1 MFKPFNKE
9 DKQIKYYSIKIK
21 DSNIFH
27 DPFEFIWDD
36 KISAVRSIPI
46 KNGINA
52 KNVEII
58 VSDTLPIYTFIL
70 LMEMFCF
77 RDSLLSI
84 SFLTYDN
91 RMIVSPVLE
100 DFKVDNPKFVDG
112 SGLIRKLFTTLTKE
126 NKPLHWSVMFN
137 NGLFLAYDLE
147 VSIIPKHKVPS
158 NFANNFALISHDF
171 DYKNAVFS
179 IIDDNERKE
188 ILKNLRKYN
197 TYLPFLEEFKVRNTS
212 QKAFVLNKKFTD
224 DDIIDFLEYG
234 LDEADDDEDEFDEPS
249 TNTKNG
255 ENVFD
260 NFAEGLGQ
268 NFGFPLNIDQSIKM
282 EEMFENMVEELYN
295 AAKSSG
301 ISDEDM
307 ETYFREYFSQF
318 AKITP
323 TGFANNKEMLDKLI
337 AMLKNVQKKNNKTSK
352 NDKGENTNKKDIS
365 NDNLSN
371 EDKEI
376 N

>member
-52 KNVEII
+52 KNVETI

-100 DFKVDNPKFVDG
+100 DFKVDNPKFVDC

-365 NDNLSN
+365 NDDLSN

>member
-91 RMIVSPVLE
+91 RMIVSPALE
-100 DFKVDNPKFVDG
+100 DFKVDNPKFVDC

-126 NKPLHWSVMFN
+126 NKPLHWSAMFN

-365 NDNLSN
+365 NDDLSN

>member
-100 DFKVDNPKFVDG
+100 DFKVDNPKFVDC

-147 VSIIPKHKVPS
+147 VSIITKHKVPS

-365 NDNLSN
+365 NDDLSN

>member
-197 TYLPFLEEFKVRNTS
+197 TYLPFLEEFKVRNAS

-282 EEMFENMVEELYN
+282 EEMFENMVDELYN

-352 NDKGENTNKKDIS
+352 NDKGENTSKKDIS
-365 NDNLSN
+365 NDDLSN

>member
-91 RMIVSPVLE
+91 RMIVSLVLE

-260 NFAEGLGQ
+260 NFAKGLGQ

-365 NDNLSN
+365 NDDLSN

>member
-84 SFLTYDN
+84 SLLTYDN

-197 TYLPFLEEFKVRNTS
+197 TYLPFLEEFKVRNAS

-224 DDIIDFLEYG
+224 NDIIDFLEYG

-365 NDNLSN
+365 NDDLSN

>member
-36 KISAVRSIPI
+36 KISTVRSIPI

-197 TYLPFLEEFKVRNTS
+197 TYLPFLEEFKVRNAS

-260 NFAEGLGQ
+260 NFTEGLGQ

-365 NDNLSN
+365 NDDLSN

>member
-365 NDNLSN
+365 NDDLSN
-371 EDKEI
+371 ENKEI

>member
-112 SGLIRKLFTTLTKE
+112 SGLIRKLFTTLTEE

-188 ILKNLRKYN
+188 ILKNFRKYN

-365 NDNLSN
+365 NDDLSN

>member
-112 SGLIRKLFTTLTKE
+112 SGLIIKLFTTLTKE

-234 LDEADDDEDEFDEPS
+234 LGEADDDEDEFDEPS

-365 NDNLSN
+365 NDDLSN

>member
-224 DDIIDFLEYG
+224 NDIIDFLEYG

-365 NDNLSN
+365 NDDLSN
-371 EDKEI
+371 ENKEI

>member
-9 DKQIKYYSIKIK
+9 NKQIKYYSIKIK

-260 NFAEGLGQ
+260 NFVEGLGQ

-318 AKITP
+318 AKITS

-365 NDNLSN
+365 NDDLSN

>member
-197 TYLPFLEEFKVRNTS
+197 TYLPFLEEFKVRNAS

-224 DDIIDFLEYG
+224 NDIIDFLEYG

-365 NDNLSN
+365 NDDLSN

>member
-70 LMEMFCF
+70 LMEIFCF

-365 NDNLSN
+365 NDDLSN

>member
-36 KISAVRSIPI
+36 KISTVKSIPI

-197 TYLPFLEEFKVRNTS
+197 TYLPFLEEFKVRNAS

-260 NFAEGLGQ
+260 NFTEGLGQ

-365 NDNLSN
+365 NDDLSN

>member
-100 DFKVDNPKFVDG
+100 DFKVDNPKFVDC

-260 NFAEGLGQ
+260 NFTEGLGQ

-352 NDKGENTNKKDIS
+352 NDKCENTNKKDIS
-365 NDNLSN
+365 NDDLSN
-371 EDKEI
+371 ENKEI

>member
-36 KISAVRSIPI
+36 KISVVRSIPI

-260 NFAEGLGQ
+260 NFAEGLAQ

-337 AMLKNVQKKNNKTSK
+337 AMLKNVQKKNNKTLK

-365 NDNLSN
+365 NDDLSN

>member
-9 DKQIKYYSIKIK
+9 NKQIKYYSIKIK

-197 TYLPFLEEFKVRNTS
+197 TYLPFLEEFKVRNAS

-224 DDIIDFLEYG
+224 NDIIDFLEYG
-234 LDEADDDEDEFDEPS
+234 LDEADDDEDEFDESS

-260 NFAEGLGQ
+260 NFTEGLGQ

-337 AMLKNVQKKNNKTSK
+337 AMLKNVQKKNNKTLK

-365 NDNLSN
+365 NDDLSN

>member
-268 NFGFPLNIDQSIKM
+268 NFGFLLNIDQSIKM
-282 EEMFENMVEELYN
+282 EEMFENMVKELYN

-365 NDNLSN
+365 NDDLSN

>member
-27 DPFEFIWDD
+27 DPFEFIWYD

-365 NDNLSN
+365 NDDLSN

>member
-197 TYLPFLEEFKVRNTS
+197 TYLPFLEEFKVRNAS

-365 NDNLSN
+365 NDDLSN

>member
-9 DKQIKYYSIKIK
+9 EKQIKYYSIKIK

-260 NFAEGLGQ
+260 NFAKGLGQ

-365 NDNLSN
+365 NDDLSN

>member
-234 LDEADDDEDEFDEPS
+234 LDEANDDEDEFDEPS

-301 ISDEDM
+301 IFDEDM

-365 NDNLSN
+365 NDDLSN

>member
-197 TYLPFLEEFKVRNTS
+197 TYLPFLEEFKVRNAS

-260 NFAEGLGQ
+260 NFTEGLGQ

-365 NDNLSN
+365 NDDLPN

>member
-36 KISAVRSIPI
+36 KISTVRSIPI

-84 SFLTYDN
+84 SFLTYNN
-91 RMIVSPVLE
+91 RMIVSPALE

-126 NKPLHWSVMFN
+126 NKSLHWSVMFN

-197 TYLPFLEEFKVRNTS
+197 TYLPFLEEFKVRNAS

-234 LDEADDDEDEFDEPS
+234 LDEADDDDDEFNEPS

-260 NFAEGLGQ
+260 NFTEGLGQ

-352 NDKGENTNKKDIS
+352 NDKGENTNKKNIS
-365 NDNLSN
+365 NDDLSN

>member
-9 DKQIKYYSIKIK
+9 EKQIKYYSIKIK

-36 KISAVRSIPI
+36 KIPAVRSIPI

-365 NDNLSN
+365 NDDLSN

>member
-1 MFKPFNKE
+1 M
-9 DKQIKYYSIKIK
+9 
-21 DSNIFH
+21 
-27 DPFEFIWDD
+27 
-36 KISAVRSIPI
+36 
-46 KNGINA
+46 
-52 KNVEII
+52 
-58 VSDTLPIYTFIL
+58 
-70 LMEMFCF
+70 
-77 RDSLLSI
+77 
-84 SFLTYDN
+84 
-91 RMIVSPVLE
+91 
-100 DFKVDNPKFVDG
+100 
-112 SGLIRKLFTTLTKE
+112 
-126 NKPLHWSVMFN
+126 
-137 NGLFLAYDLE
+137 
-147 VSIIPKHKVPS
+147 
-158 NFANNFALISHDF
+158 
-171 DYKNAVFS
+171 
-179 IIDDNERKE
+179 
-188 ILKNLRKYN
+188 
-197 TYLPFLEEFKVRNTS
+197 
-212 QKAFVLNKKFTD
+212 LNKKFTD

-365 NDNLSN
+365 NDDLSN

>member
-234 LDEADDDEDEFDEPS
+234 LDEADDDEDEFDETS

-260 NFAEGLGQ
+260 NFVEGLDQ

-365 NDNLSN
+365 NDDLSN

>member
-126 NKPLHWSVMFN
+126 NKPLHWSAMFN

-234 LDEADDDEDEFDEPS
+234 LDEANDDEDEFDEPS

-365 NDNLSN
+365 NDDLSN